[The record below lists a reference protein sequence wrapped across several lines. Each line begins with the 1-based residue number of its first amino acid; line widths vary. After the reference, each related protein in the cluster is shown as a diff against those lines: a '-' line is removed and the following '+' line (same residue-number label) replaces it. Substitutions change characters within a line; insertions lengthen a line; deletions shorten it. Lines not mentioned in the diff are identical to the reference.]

1 MDCGS
6 VVESKALDVCGIA
19 DSSANHD
26 SHTVSAKPA
35 ARHQLRAPPEFS
47 AGEGEGEGGGGG
59 GEGEGEGEG
68 GFIHDL
74 LRRRGSMTSVTS
86 ESEQSLEY
94 FQLQDSKYD
103 RLAQKVDDLSAQLNR
118 LTELVQKALEGGG
131 GGGGGGGPFLR
142 GGVPGDRFH
151 DF

>member
-1 MDCGS
+1 
-6 VVESKALDVCGIA
+6 
-19 DSSANHD
+19 
-26 SHTVSAKPA
+26 
-35 ARHQLRAPPEFS
+35 
-47 AGEGEGEGGGGG
+47 
-59 GEGEGEGEG
+59 
-68 GFIHDL
+68 
-74 LRRRGSMTSVTS
+74 MTSVTS